1 MYGAT
6 VAAYGAGTF
15 GGLVV
20 APLLR
25 RRYGED
31 RLTAGAL
38 IALAVVAV
46 FGALGASRSLVLIVS
61 TVLGTAAAIGRQG
74 FDAMV
79 QTRAPEAVRGRAFAR
94 FETRFQ
100 VAWVAGA
107 IVATAT
113 GVAIQIS
120 LAVVAVGLIPAAG
133 LYVRTIREARR
144 AAVDEHVDYVELMVR
159 RLDRA
164 REWQRRNQPGL
175 AVIELA
181 ALVDVARA
189 TDHLVDARFT
199 TRLEQ
204 MRATVVGGG
213 RPDDAQLEWAVGRAS
228 DFLSGLEPEPQA
240 PSSGSTDV
248 DVTTHC
254 DERGAN
260 VKTKWEESSAER

>member
-1 MYGAT
+1 
-6 VAAYGAGTF
+6 
-15 GGLVV
+15 
-20 APLLR
+20 
-25 RRYGED
+25 
-31 RLTAGAL
+31 
-38 IALAVVAV
+38 
-46 FGALGASRSLVLIVS
+46 
-61 TVLGTAAAIGRQG
+61 
-74 FDAMV
+74 MV

-164 REWQRRNQPGL
+164 REWQRRNQSRL

-189 TDHLVDARFT
+189 TDHLVDPRFT
-199 TRLEQ
+199 TRLER
-204 MRATVVGGG
+204 MRATVVAGG
-213 RPDDAQLEWAVGRAS
+213 RPDDAQLEWAVRRAS
-228 DFLSGLEPEPQA
+228 DFLTGLEPEPQA